1 VRRCAKE
8 IARAHDVSRH
18 TVRAALAALGAERL
32 VQLVPYAGARVS
44 ALDDDDLR
52 ALQQLRAALETE
64 AVRLITEAQGVAWS
78 AATRAAIEAAI
89 GDLADAEARADWTAT
104 IRAHAA
110 VHRAIVDAADSPRL
124 AEAHAGLESEV
135 LLLLTHVRPHYAP
148 GALAAEHRAYLDAL
162 PRDGERPFARIS
174 TTRRSSSAPRADR
187 HARTSPQKVT
197 NPHDFAASVRSS
209 CDSAEF
215 VRRALTLSRRNARG
229 TPAFADAAA
238 RRTRM
243 PRRLPPR

>member
-1 VRRCAKE
+1 MSPRRREGAPRPTVDVRVADALRGEILSGALAPGAPLREEE

-64 AVRLITEAQGVAWS
+64 AVRLIAEAQGVAWS
-78 AATRAAIEAAI
+78 AATRATIEAAI
-89 GDLADAEARADWTAT
+89 SALADAEARADWPAT

-162 PRDGERPFARIS
+162 PRDGGAAVRAHLDHS
-174 TTRRSSSAPRADR
+174 TQLIR
-187 HARTSPQKVT
+187 
-197 NPHDFAASVRSS
+197 
-209 CDSAEF
+209 
-215 VRRALTLSRRNARG
+215 
-229 TPAFADAAA
+229 AA
-238 RRTRM
+238 R
-243 PRRLPPR
+243 

>member
-1 VRRCAKE
+1 MRVADALRGEILSGALAPGAPLREEE

-52 ALQQLRAALETE
+52 GLQQLRAALETE
-64 AVRLITEAQGVAWS
+64 AVRLIAEAQGSVWS
-78 AATRAAIEAAI
+78 PATRATIEAAI
-89 GDLADAEARADWTAT
+89 DDLADAEARADWPAT

-110 VHRAIVDAADSPRL
+110 VHRAIVEVADSPRI
-124 AEAHAGLESEV
+124 AQAHAALESEV

-162 PRDGERPFARIS
+162 PRGGGAAVRAHLDHS
-174 TTRRSSSAPRADR
+174 TQLIR
-187 HARTSPQKVT
+187 
-197 NPHDFAASVRSS
+197 
-209 CDSAEF
+209 
-215 VRRALTLSRRNARG
+215 
-229 TPAFADAAA
+229 AA
-238 RRTRM
+238 R
-243 PRRLPPR
+243 